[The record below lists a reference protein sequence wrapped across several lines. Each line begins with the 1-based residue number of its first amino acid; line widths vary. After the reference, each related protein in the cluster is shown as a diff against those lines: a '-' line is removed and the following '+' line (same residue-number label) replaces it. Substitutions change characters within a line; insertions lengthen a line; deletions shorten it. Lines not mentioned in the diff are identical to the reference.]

1 MTMVRLTVLA
11 LSSVLALSAVPAH
24 AEGAGDVLQGIG
36 RAMNGQNP
44 SAPPP
49 ASRDPNWRD
58 HERDRAYRQEQ
69 RRLDAEQ
76 RDLDA
81 RRGAPRNERR
91 YNEDNGF
98 YGR

>member
-1 MTMVRLTVLA
+1 MVRLFLVVCSLMVLLGTGPA
-11 LSSVLALSAVPAH
+11 SAQN
-24 AEGAGDVLQGIG
+24 AGDVLQGIG
-36 RAMNGQNP
+36 RAMNGN
-44 SAPPP
+44 PPP
-49 ASRDPNWRD
+49 PRDPSYWRQD
-58 HERDRAYRQEQ
+58 ERERAYRHEQ

-81 RRGAPRNERR
+81 RRRAMHGDRR